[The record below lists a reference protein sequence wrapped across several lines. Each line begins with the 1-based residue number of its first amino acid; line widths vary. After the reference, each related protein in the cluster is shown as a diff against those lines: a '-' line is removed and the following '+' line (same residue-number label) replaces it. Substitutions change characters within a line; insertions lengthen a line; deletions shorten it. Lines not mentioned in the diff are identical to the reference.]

1 MGSAGGHDPSALP
14 LIDPSERY
22 VLLTT
27 FRRDGRGVPTPVW
40 FAPLPDDPAT
50 VAVITGRDAGKVKR
64 LRHTPRCT
72 LAPCD
77 VRGRPHG
84 DAVEASGRVAEDPS
98 EIALG
103 TRALARRYG
112 SQWWLLG
119 LGARLRGRDPAK
131 GRSLLLIRGAAAG
144 PERTVSLD

>member
-1 MGSAGGHDPSALP
+1 MTAAPA
-14 LIDPSERY
+14 IDPSERY

-27 FRRDGRGVPTPVW
+27 FRRDGRAVATPVW
-40 FAPLPDDPAT
+40 FAPLPDDPT
-50 VAVITGRDAGKVKR
+50 TLAVVTERDAGKVKR

-84 DAVEASGRVAEDPS
+84 PAVEAEGHVATDPA
-98 EIALG
+98 EVAVG

-112 SQWWLLG
+112 WQWRLLG
-119 LGARLRGRDPAK
+119 LGARLRGRDPATD
-131 GRSLLLIRGAAAG
+131 RDLLLVHVAR
-144 PERTVSLD
+144 R